1 MNRRRSIAWGAL
13 ALIVVAV
20 IAMLAFAR
28 RTSLTA
34 ADGRIP
40 VAQVQRGDLDLKV
53 YATGELRASHSMA
66 LTAPQI
72 GGGALQITRLL
83 HTGASVKKGD
93 IVFEF
98 DPSEQ
103 NYKLEQNRSEL
114 MQAEEEITKALADA
128 EVQAA
133 QDKVE
138 LLKARFDVRR
148 AELEVQKNELVSAI
162 EARKNELALEQAKGV
177 LAKLEQDLKSHTASG
192 QATILLAREKRNKAK
207 LAMDQ
212 ARTNIDNMRV
222 SAPMAGLVAID
233 RNSDAMEGFGGPG
246 MAVPDF
252 RAGDQVQPGT
262 SIAQVI
268 DSKEMELTA
277 KIGERD
283 RSNIKIGQSAEVTF
297 NALPGQVFRATVKT
311 VGGAAQKEFFAWDP
325 ASKFDVFLQLPNPDT
340 RLRPGMTSRIVILGD
355 QRKDVLS
362 VPRQGLFTKDGKRV
376 VYVQNGKDFEPRE
389 VRIKS
394 ESESRAVIE
403 GLNPGTKVA
412 LVDPT
417 APRKEGNPGS
427 AAQDAGGGA
436 N

>member
-1 MNRRRSIAWGAL
+1 MNHRRSITWGAL
-13 ALIVVAV
+13 ALIVFAV
-20 IAMLAFAR
+20 IGMMAFAR

-34 ADGRIP
+34 TDSKIP

-53 YATGELRASHSMA
+53 FATGELRASHSMV
-66 LTAPQI
+66 LTAPAI

-83 HTGASVKKGD
+83 HTGTPVKKGD

-114 MQAEEEITKALADA
+114 MQAEEEITKAMADA

-133 QDKVE
+133 QDKVA

-148 AELEVQKNELVSAI
+148 AELDVQKNELVSAI
-162 EARKNELALEQAKGV
+162 ESRKNELALEQAKGV

-192 QATILLAREKRNKAK
+192 HATILLAREKRNKAK
-207 LAMDQ
+207 LAMDL

-222 SAPMAGLVAID
+222 PAPMEGLVAIE
-233 RNSDAMEGFGGPG
+233 RNSDAMGGMGWPG
-246 MAVPDF
+246 MSVPDF

-262 SIAQVI
+262 AIAQVI
-268 DSKEMELTA
+268 DAREMELTA

-283 RSNIKIGQSAEVTF
+283 RGNVKIGQSAEVTF
-297 NALPGQVFRATVKT
+297 DALPGQIFRATVKT
-311 VGGAAQKEFFAWDP
+311 VGDMSQREFFAWDTGG
-325 ASKFDVFLQLPNPDT
+325 KFDVSIQLPNPDS
-340 RLRPGMTSRIVILGD
+340 RLRPGLTARIVILGD

-362 VPRQGLFTKDGKRV
+362 VPRQGLFMRDGKRV
-376 VYVQNGKDFEPRE
+376 AYVEDGKDFQPRE
-389 VRIKS
+389 IKIQN

-403 GLNPGTKVA
+403 GLNAGAKVA

-417 APRKEGNPGS
+417 APRKEDHPGS

-436 N
+436 H

>member
-1 MNRRRSIAWGAL
+1 MNRRRSITWGAL
-13 ALIVVAV
+13 ALIVSAV
-20 IAMLAFAR
+20 IAVLAFAR

-34 ADGRIP
+34 ADGKIP

-66 LTAPQI
+66 LTAPPI

-83 HTGASVKKGD
+83 HTGTPVKKGD

-177 LAKLEQDLKSHTASG
+177 LAKLDQDLKSHTASG

-222 SAPMAGLVAID
+222 PAPMAGLVAIE
-233 RNSDAMEGFGGPG
+233 RNSDAMEDIGGPG
-246 MAVPDF
+246 MPVPDF

-262 SIAQVI
+262 PIAQVI
-268 DSKEMELTA
+268 DGKEMELTA

-283 RSNIKIGQSAEVTF
+283 RGNIKIGQSAEVTF
-297 NALPGQVFRATVKT
+297 DALPGQVFRGTVKT
-311 VGGAAQKEFFAWDP
+311 VGGVAQKEFFAWDP
-325 ASKFDVFLQLPNPDT
+325 STKFDVFLQLPNPDT
-340 RLRPGMTSRIVILGD
+340 RLRPGLTARIVILGD
-355 QRKDVLS
+355 QRKDVLW
-362 VPRQGLFTKDGKRV
+362 VPRQGLFTRDGKRV
-376 VYVQNGKDFEPRE
+376 VYVENGRDFEPRE
-389 VRIKS
+389 IKIQG

-403 GLNPGTKVA
+403 GLNSGAKVA

-417 APRKEGNPGS
+417 APRKEGNPGG
-427 AAQDAGGGA
+427 AAQDAGGGT

>member
-1 MNRRRSIAWGAL
+1 MNHRRSITWGAL
-13 ALIVVAV
+13 ALIVFAV
-20 IAMLAFAR
+20 IGMLAFAR

-34 ADGRIP
+34 TDGKIP

-53 YATGELRASHSMA
+53 YATGELRASHSMV
-66 LTAPQI
+66 LTAPAI

-83 HTGASVKKGD
+83 HTGTPVKKGD

-114 MQAEEEITKALADA
+114 MQAEEEITKAMADA

-148 AELEVQKNELVSAI
+148 AELDVQKNELASAI
-162 EARKNELALEQAKGV
+162 EARKNELALEQAKRV

-212 ARTNIDNMRV
+212 ARTNIANMRV
-222 SAPMAGLVAID
+222 PAPMEGLVAIE
-233 RNSDAMEGFGGPG
+233 RNSDATGGWRG
-246 MAVPDF
+246 MSVPDF

-262 SIAQVI
+262 AIAQVI
-268 DSKEMELTA
+268 DAREMELTA

-283 RSNIKIGQSAEVTF
+283 RGNIKIGQSAEVTF
-297 NALPGQVFRATVKT
+297 DALPGQV
-311 VGGAAQKEFFAWDP
+311 
-325 ASKFDVFLQLPNPDT
+325 
-340 RLRPGMTSRIVILGD
+340 PG
-355 QRKDVLS
+355 
-362 VPRQGLFTKDGKRV
+362 
-376 VYVQNGKDFEPRE
+376 
-389 VRIKS
+389 
-394 ESESRAVIE
+394 
-403 GLNPGTKVA
+403 
-412 LVDPT
+412 
-417 APRKEGNPGS
+417 
-427 AAQDAGGGA
+427 
-436 N
+436 

>member
-1 MNRRRSIAWGAL
+1 MSHRRSITWGAI
-13 ALIVVAV
+13 ALIVFAV

-34 ADGRIP
+34 TDGKIP
-40 VAQVQRGDLDLKV
+40 VAQVQRGDVDLKV
-53 YATGELRASHSMA
+53 YATGELRASHAMA
-66 LTAPQI
+66 LTAPPV

-83 HTGASVKKGD
+83 HTGTAVKKGD
-93 IVFEF
+93 IVLEF

-114 MQAEEEITKALADA
+114 MQAEEEITKAMADA

-148 AELEVQKNELVSAI
+148 AELDVQQNELASAI

-177 LAKLEQDLKSHTASG
+177 LAKLEQDLKSHTSSG

-222 SAPMAGLVAID
+222 PAPMEGLVAIE
-233 RNSDAMEGFGGPG
+233 RNDATEGWRRTSL
-246 MAVPDF
+246 PDF

-262 SIAQVI
+262 PIAQVI
-268 DSKEMELTA
+268 DARETELTA

-283 RSNIKIGQSAEVTF
+283 RSNIKIGQSAEVIF
-297 NALPGQVFRATVKT
+297 DALPGQVFRATVKT
-311 VGGAAQKEFFAWDP
+311 VGGVSQKEFFSWDP
-325 ASKFDVFLQLPNPDT
+325 NSKFDVFLQLPNPDA
-340 RLRPGMTSRIVILGD
+340 RLRPGLTARIVILGD

-362 VPRQGLFTKDGKRV
+362 IPRQALFMRDGKRV
-376 VYVQNGKDFEPRE
+376 AYVESGKDFAPRE
-389 VRIKS
+389 IKIQS

-403 GLNPGTKVA
+403 GLNAGAKVA

-417 APRKEGNPGS
+417 APRKEGNPGG